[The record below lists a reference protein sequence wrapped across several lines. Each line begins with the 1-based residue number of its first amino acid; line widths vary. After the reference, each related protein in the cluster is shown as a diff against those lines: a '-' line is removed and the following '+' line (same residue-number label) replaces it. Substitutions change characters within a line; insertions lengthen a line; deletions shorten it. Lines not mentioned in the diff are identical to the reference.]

1 MKARVSARGNACSN
15 AHWRT
20 GPSCGIHEPIANYR
34 WGRSTPGI
42 NIHCSRSERLER
54 ARVDDLRSRAE
65 FSSGADNPTQGE
77 LRIRI
82 VAQVDEPRCH
92 VRKEPKCKSSSP
104 ARTASSAAQLQQPL
118 SQRVI
123 RFAAWFVTRRRPAR
137 LRPTM
142 SKRSSG
148 RSTTRRFCKP
158 KPTLLMLLSMR
169 PAAIIAMQLRR

>member
-1 MKARVSARGNACSN
+1 MKARVSARGNASSN

-104 ARTASSAAQLQQPL
+104 ARTGFIGGAVAAAL
-118 SQRVI
+118 I
-123 RFAAWFVTRRRPAR
+123 AAGHKVR
-137 LRPTM
+137 
-142 SKRSSG
+142 
-148 RSTTRRFCKP
+148 
-158 KPTLLMLLSMR
+158 
-169 PAAIIAMQLRR
+169 